1 MLTRIVRAALLHP
14 RLVVLVSAALLA
26 YGGLL
31 LSRAELEVFPEFV
44 PAQASVQVE
53 APGMVAEQVELLVT
67 RPVEDA
73 INGATGVASVR
84 SESIQGLAVI
94 NVVFREGEDPYRARQ
109 VVAERLAEVSGH
121 LPAGVASPTI
131 SPLTSSTMDLLKIGL
146 QSDTLTPMELR
157 DLAQWTVR
165 PRLLSVP
172 GVARATVF
180 GGELRRL
187 EVRVR
192 HLDLLARQLSLG
204 DVIAAVQ
211 AATQIRGGGFVETA
225 AQRILIEPRGAAVS
239 AHDLAE
245 AVIVGS
251 GNTPLRIRDVADVV
265 DAVTPP
271 FGDALIMGQPGVLL
285 SLASQFGA
293 NTLTTT
299 RAVERALAELQPA
312 LAAEGVSM
320 LPALHRPANFIET
333 ALAGIRG
340 DLLLGAILITIVL
353 LAFTRNLRVA
363 MVAFVS
369 IPLSLLAA
377 LIALDLLGQTLNTMT
392 LGGLAVALGVVI
404 DDAVIGTENIV
415 RRLRQ
420 RGASAAL
427 EVVLAAAV
435 EVRAPVVY
443 ATFLL
448 ALTMMPVIFLSGL
461 QGAFFAPLAW
471 SFLLATL
478 ASLLVA
484 ITLTPAL
491 ALLLLERS
499 SPPAEPDLLTRIKR
513 AHEKLLMPLFR
524 RPGLALILTALIGI
538 AAFAGFLSF
547 GAELLPAFRE
557 RHYVL
562 QVSGPNGA
570 SLAWMRSVSRHLA
583 DDLLA
588 IPGIATVEQQI
599 GRTSASE
606 DPFPPNRSE
615 FHVQLADQVDGA
627 QEDRILQSIR
637 DTLGD
642 YPGIQSEALTFLGD
656 RIGESLSGETAAIAI
671 SAYGTDL
678 DALDR
683 VAAGIAAAVRQ
694 VPGAI
699 DVQIKTTPGAPA
711 LIVAM
716 NPALMSL
723 RGVAAS
729 DVYSAIETA
738 YQGRIIAQI
747 TDGPRI
753 SDVVVTLPAPF
764 ASDPEAAQRITVRS
778 TSGSLVPLGEVATLA
793 LSATRS
799 EVLHDGGRRR
809 QVVTANSAAAD
820 VTGLTRRIQTAVADH
835 VTLPTGVYLEYSGA
849 AEGQAAAQSELF
861 ANVAVAAVGIITL
874 LILAFGGGR
883 PAVLILS
890 SAPSA
895 LAGGVAAVALTGG
908 VMSLGALVGF
918 VTLFGIAARNAIL
931 LVAHADFLVSHEGAA
946 WNLQTVLRTSR
957 ERLAPILMT
966 ALVTGLGMVPL
977 ALGSGEA
984 GREVQGPMAT
994 VILGGLASS
1003 TVLSLLLLPPLIL
1016 AHLRRHFQNSPIHQ
1030 LDIVAF
1036 FRVRHYTAGITG
1048 HAPA

>member
-1 MLTRIVRAALLHP
+1 MLTRIVRAALQYP
-14 RLVVLVSAALLA
+14 RLVVFSSALLLV

-53 APGMVAEQVELLVT
+53 AIGMVAEQVELLVT
-67 RPVEDA
+67 RPVEEA

-109 VVAERLAEVSGH
+109 VIAERLAEVAGH

-131 SPLTSSTMDLLKIGL
+131 SPLTSSTMDLLKVGL
-146 QSDTLTPMELR
+146 QSDRLSPMELR

-165 PRLLSVP
+165 PRLLSVA
-172 GVARATVF
+172 GVARVTVF

-192 HLDLLARQLSLG
+192 NLDLIARKLTLA
-204 DVIAAVQ
+204 DVISAVQ
-211 AATQIRGGGFVETA
+211 AATQIRGGGFVDTT
-225 AQRILIEPRGAAVS
+225 AQRILIEPRGAAVTPDEV
-239 AHDLAE
+239 AA
-245 AVIVGS
+245 AVIGGGTAPV
-251 GNTPLRIRDVADVV
+251 RIGDVADVIY
-265 DAVTPP
+265 AATPP
-271 FGDALIMGQPGVLL
+271 FGDALIMGKPGVLI
-285 SLASQFGA
+285 SMASQFGA

-299 RAVERALAELQPA
+299 RAVEAALAELEPA
-312 LAAEGVSM
+312 LEAAGVH
-320 LPALHRPANFIET
+320 LFPALHRPANFIET

-340 DLLLGAILITIVL
+340 DLLLGAVLITLVL
-353 LAFTRNLRVA
+353 LAFMRNLQVA
-363 MVAFVS
+363 LVAFVS
-369 IPLSLLAA
+369 IPMSLLAA
-377 LIALDLLGQTLNTMT
+377 LIVLDLLGQTINTMT

-420 RGASAAL
+420 RGAIPAF

-448 ALTMMPVIFLSGL
+448 ALTMMPVVFLSGL

-471 SFLLATL
+471 SFLLATV
-478 ASLLVA
+478 ASLMVA

-499 SPPAEPDLLTRIKR
+499 PPPGEPALLARAKG
-513 AHEKLLMPLFR
+513 AHERLLRPLCQ
-524 RPGLALILTALIGI
+524 RPGLAVALTALIG
-538 AAFAGFLSF
+538 AAALAGFLSF

-570 SLAWMRSVSRHLA
+570 SLGWMREVGERLTS
-583 DDLLA
+583 DLLA
-588 IPGIATVEQQI
+588 IPGIATVEMQI
-599 GRTSASE
+599 GRTAASE
-606 DPFPPNRSE
+606 DPFPPQQSE
-615 FHVQLADQVDGA
+615 FHVQLEPVSGE
-627 QEDRILQSIR
+627 QEDVILERIR
-637 DTLGD
+637 EVLGT

-656 RIGESLSGETAAIAI
+656 RIGESLSGETAAVAI
-671 SAYGTDL
+671 SAYGPDL

-683 VAAGIAAAVRQ
+683 VASAIAAVLRD
-694 VPGAI
+694 VPGTT

-711 LIVAM
+711 LTIDM
-716 NPALMSL
+716 NPARMSL
-723 RGVAAS
+723 RGVSAT
-729 DVYSAIETA
+729 DVYGAVEAA
-738 YQGRIIAQI
+738 YQGSTIAQVI
-747 TDGPRI
+747 DGPRI
-753 SDVVVTLPAPF
+753 TEVAVVLPAPF
-764 ASDPEAAQRITVRS
+764 SSDPEAAGGITVRS
-778 TSGSLVPLGEVATLA
+778 VDGRLVPLAEVATVA
-793 LSATRS
+793 LNATRS
-799 EVLHDGGRRR
+799 KVLHDGGRRR
-809 QVVTANSAAAD
+809 QVVTANSTGAD
-820 VTGLTRRIQTAVADH
+820 VAGLARRIQTAVAAG
-835 VTLPTGVYLEYSGA
+835 VSLPPDVYLEYSGA
-849 AEGQAAAQSELF
+849 AEGQRAAQQELLI
-861 ANVAVAAVGIITL
+861 NVAVAAVGIIAL

-908 VMSLGALVGF
+908 VISLGALVGF
-918 VTLFGIAARNAIL
+918 VTLFGIAARNSIL
-931 LVAHADFLVSHEGAA
+931 LVAHADFLVVEEGAP
-946 WNLQTVLRTSR
+946 WNLHTVLRATR

-984 GREVQGPMAT
+984 GREVQGPMAA
-994 VILGGLASS
+994 VILGGLATS
-1003 TVLSLLLLPPLIL
+1003 TLLSLLLLPPLIL
-1016 AHLRRHFQNSPIHQ
+1016 AYRH
-1030 LDIVAF
+1030 
-1036 FRVRHYTAGITG
+1036 RAGMAT
-1048 HAPA
+1048 

>member
-1 MLTRIVRAALLHP
+1 MLTRIVRAALLYP
-14 RLVVLVSAALLA
+14 RLMVFSSALMLV

-53 APGMVAEQVELLVT
+53 ASGMVAEQVELLVT
-67 RPVEDA
+67 RPVEEA

-84 SESIQGLAVI
+84 SVSIQGLAVV

-109 VVAERLAEVSGH
+109 VIAERLAEVAGH

-131 SPLTSSTMDLLKIGL
+131 SPLTSSTMDLLRVGL
-146 QSDTLTPMELR
+146 QSDRLSPMELR

-192 HLDLLARQLSLG
+192 NLDLIARKLALA
-204 DVIAAVQ
+204 DVVSAVQ
-211 AATQIRGGGFVETA
+211 AATQIRGGGFVDTA
-225 AQRILIEPRGAAVS
+225 AQRILIEPRGAAIKP
-239 AHDLAE
+239 DELAA
-245 AVIVGS
+245 AVIGGGAAPV
-251 GNTPLRIRDVADVV
+251 RIGDVAAVV
-265 DAVTPP
+265 YAATPP
-271 FGDALIMGQPGVLL
+271 FGDALIMGKPGVVL
-285 SLASQFGA
+285 SMASQFGA

-299 RAVERALAELQPA
+299 RAVERALAELEPA
-312 LAAEGVSM
+312 LKAAGVRVF
-320 LPALHRPANFIET
+320 PALHRPANFIET

-340 DLLLGAILITIVL
+340 DLLLGAVLITLVL
-353 LAFTRNLRVA
+353 LAFMRNLRVA
-363 MVAFVS
+363 LVAFVS
-369 IPLSLLAA
+369 IPMSLLTA
-377 LIALDLLGQTLNTMT
+377 LIVLDLLGQTINTMT

-420 RGASAAL
+420 RGATPAFDVPVF

-448 ALTMMPVIFLSGL
+448 ALTMMPVVFLSGL

-471 SFLLATL
+471 SFLLATV

-491 ALLLLERS
+491 ALLLLEHS
-499 SPPAEPDLLTRIKR
+499 SPPEEPALLARAKR
-513 AHEKLLMPLFR
+513 LHERVLRPLCH
-524 RPGLALILTALIGI
+524 RPRLALALTALIG
-538 AAFAGFLSF
+538 AAALAGFMSF

-562 QVSGPNGA
+562 QVNGPNGV
-570 SLAWMRSVSRHLA
+570 SIAWMRGVGERLTS
-583 DDLLA
+583 DLLA
-588 IPGIATVEQQI
+588 IPGIATVEMQI
-599 GRTSASE
+599 GRTAASE
-606 DPFPPNRSE
+606 DPFPPRRCE
-615 FHVQLADQVDGA
+615 FHVELKRVSGE
-627 QEDRILQSIR
+627 QEDVILGRIREVLS
-637 DTLGD
+637 T

-656 RIGESLSGETAAIAI
+656 RIGESLSGETAAVAI
-671 SAYGTDL
+671 SAYGPDL

-683 VAAGIAAAVRQ
+683 VASAIAAVLHE
-694 VPGAI
+694 VPGAT

-711 LIVAM
+711 LTIDM
-716 NPALMSL
+716 IPARMSL
-723 RGVAAS
+723 RGVSAT
-729 DVYSAIETA
+729 DVYGAVEAA
-738 YQGRIIAQI
+738 YQGSTIAQVI
-747 TDGPRI
+747 DGPRI
-753 SDVVVTLPAPF
+753 TDVAVVLPAPF
-764 ASDPEAAQRITVRS
+764 SSDPEAAGGITVRS
-778 TSGSLVPLGEVATLA
+778 VDGRLVRLNEVATVA
-793 LSATRS
+793 LNATRS

-809 QVVTANSAAAD
+809 QVVTANSTGAD
-820 VTGLTRRIQTAVADH
+820 VAGLARRIQAAVAAG
-835 VTLPTGVYLEYSGA
+835 VTLPPGVYLEYSGA
-849 AEGQAAAQSELF
+849 AEGQRAAQQELLI
-861 ANVAVAAVGIITL
+861 NVAVAAIGIIAL

-908 VMSLGALVGF
+908 VISLGALVGF
-918 VTLFGIAARNAIL
+918 VTLFGIAARNSIL
-931 LVAHADFLVSHEGAA
+931 LVAHADFLVAGEGAA
-946 WNLQTVLRTSR
+946 WNLQTVLRATR

-977 ALGSGEA
+977 AMGSGEA

-994 VILGGLASS
+994 VILGGLATS
-1003 TVLSLLLLPPLIL
+1003 TLLSLLLLPPLIL
-1016 AHLRRHFQNSPIHQ
+1016 AYRH
-1030 LDIVAF
+1030 
-1036 FRVRHYTAGITG
+1036 RAGTVPEG
-1048 HAPA
+1048 AGQ

>member
-84 SESIQGLAVI
+84 SVSIQGLAVI

-192 HLDLLARQLSLG
+192 YLDLLARRLSLD

-239 AHDLAE
+239 ALDLGA

-251 GNTPLRIRDVADVV
+251 GNTPVRIRDVADVV

-340 DLLLGAILITIVL
+340 DLLLGAVLITLVL

-377 LIALDLLGQTLNTMT
+377 LIALDLLGQTINTMT

-420 RGASAAL
+420 RGALSAF

-471 SFLLATL
+471 SFVLATL

-499 SPPAEPDLLTRIKR
+499 PPPEEPDLLARIKR
-513 AHEKLLMPLFR
+513 GHEKLLMLLFR
-524 RPGLALILTALIGI
+524 HPRLALTLTALIGI

-562 QVSGPNGA
+562 QVNGPNGA
-570 SLAWMRSVSRHLA
+570 SLAWMRSIGQRLA
-583 DDLLA
+583 DDLLT

-615 FHVQLADQVDGA
+615 FHVQLEQVGGE

-637 DTLGD
+637 DTLDD

-678 DALDR
+678 DVLDR

-711 LIVAM
+711 LRVVM

-723 RGVAAS
+723 RGVSAS

-738 YQGRIIAQI
+738 YQGRIVAQI
-747 TDGPRI
+747 SDGPRV

-778 TSGSLVPLGEVATLA
+778 TSGSLIPLGEVATLA

-809 QVVTANSAAAD
+809 QVVTANSATAD
-820 VTGLTRRIQTAVADH
+820 VTGLTRRIQAAVAEH

-849 AEGQAAAQSELF
+849 AQGQAAAQSELL

-895 LAGGVAAVALTGG
+895 LAGGVVAVALTGG

-946 WNLQTVLRTSR
+946 WNLQTVLRASR

-1016 AHLRRHFQNSPIHQ
+1016 AYRHR
-1030 LDIVAF
+1030 AG
-1036 FRVRHYTAGITG
+1036 TA
-1048 HAPA
+1048 P

>member
-84 SESIQGLAVI
+84 SVSIQGLAVI

-192 HLDLLARQLSLG
+192 YLDLLARRLSLD

-239 AHDLAE
+239 ALDLGA

-251 GNTPLRIRDVADVV
+251 GNTPVRIRDVADVV

-340 DLLLGAILITIVL
+340 DLLLGAVLITLVL

-377 LIALDLLGQTLNTMT
+377 LIALDLLGQTINTMT

-420 RGASAAL
+420 RGALSAF

-499 SPPAEPDLLTRIKR
+499 PPPEEPDLLARIKR
-513 AHEKLLMPLFR
+513 GHEKLLMLLFR
-524 RPGLALILTALIGI
+524 HPRLALTLTALIGI

-562 QVSGPNGA
+562 QVTGPNGA
-570 SLAWMRSVSRHLA
+570 SLAWMRSIGQRLA
-583 DDLLA
+583 DDLLT

-615 FHVQLADQVDGA
+615 FHVQLEQVGGE

-637 DTLGD
+637 DTLDD

-678 DALDR
+678 DVLDR

-711 LIVAM
+711 LRVVM

-723 RGVAAS
+723 RGVSAS

-738 YQGRIIAQI
+738 YQGRIVAQI
-747 TDGPRI
+747 SDGPRV

-778 TSGSLVPLGEVATLA
+778 TSGSLIPLGEVATLA

-809 QVVTANSAAAD
+809 QVVTANSATAD
-820 VTGLTRRIQTAVADH
+820 VTGLTRRIQAAVAEH

-849 AEGQAAAQSELF
+849 AQGQAAAQSELL

-895 LAGGVAAVALTGG
+895 LAGGVVAVALTGG

-946 WNLQTVLRTSR
+946 WNLQTVLRASR

-1016 AHLRRHFQNSPIHQ
+1016 AYRHR
-1030 LDIVAF
+1030 AG
-1036 FRVRHYTAGITG
+1036 TA
-1048 HAPA
+1048 P